1 MEDLHRGGAVHLASG
16 RKEVADEGRCL
27 LGRQPLDEQLSRRLV
42 EDPGDLG
49 HFERLGWIRGRTWD
63 FT

>member
-1 MEDLHRGGAVHLASG
+1 MKDSKRGSAVHLASG

-27 LGRQPLDEQLSRRLV
+27 LGRQPFDEELTRRLV

-49 HFERLGWIRGRTWD
+49 HLERLGWT
-63 FT
+63 